1 MTRSQLLR
9 FLAIATVPAFALQAL
24 AIRDG
29 PSGQPWLLATMW
41 CPALAALVSSR
52 ASRELAWRALR
63 RFRVRHALLGL
74 AVGMLMPVL
83 HDLVL
88 WATGTG
94 SWSAA
99 RFPLAPD
106 HRGVAAVHHVRL
118 LFGGGAQSLG
128 VFACNLAASLVVGS
142 VLVGLLAGL
151 GEELGWRAVLQPEA
165 VRRSGALRG
174 TVFVGLFWA
183 YWHLPVNLAGYNDP
197 VHPVLTSLVLFP
209 VGVVAIALLLGWLT
223 QRTGSVWPA
232 ALAHGANNALSGALV
247 LDPTGWAGDNIANL
261 IAAILVAGLF
271 GLLLARRARTGGPRR
286 DEVAVAGQ

>member
-1 MTRSQLLR
+1 MNRSQLLR
-9 FLAIATVPAFALQAL
+9 FLAIATVPALAFQVL
-24 AIRDG
+24 AITDG
-29 PSGQPWLLATMW
+29 SSGRRWLLATMW

-52 ASRELAWRALR
+52 ASRALAWRALR
-63 RFRVRHALLGL
+63 RFKVRHVPLGL

-94 SWSAA
+94 SWSTA

-106 HRGVAAVHHVRL
+106 HRGIAAVHHVSL

-128 VFACNLAASLVVGS
+128 MFACNLAASLVVGS
-142 VLVGLLAGL
+142 ILVGVIAGL

-174 TVFVGLFWA
+174 TIFVGLFWA
-183 YWHLPVNLAGYNDP
+183 YWHLPANLAGYNDP

-209 VGVVAIALLLGWLT
+209 IGVVALALALGWLT

-232 ALAHGANNALSGALV
+232 ALAHGANNTLSGALV

-261 IAAILVAGLF
+261 IAAIIVAGGF
-271 GLLLARRARTGGPRR
+271 GLLLARQARTSGSRR
-286 DEVAVAGQ
+286 REVAAAGP